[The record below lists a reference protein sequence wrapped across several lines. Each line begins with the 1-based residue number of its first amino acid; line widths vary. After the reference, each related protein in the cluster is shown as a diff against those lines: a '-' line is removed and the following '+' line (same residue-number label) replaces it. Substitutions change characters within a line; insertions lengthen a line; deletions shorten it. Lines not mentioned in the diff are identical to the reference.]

1 MERKIIIGEK
11 ELQVRSSLFTIID
24 YKNTFGSDLFM
35 DVTSLNASKQN
46 ADISQVI
53 KVLFQ
58 IIYILHKPFEKKT
71 FDEFLNDFDFSILND
86 TKALEDI
93 SNTIGELL
101 GSIKKTPNKSA
112 SEP

>member
-71 FDEFLNDFDFSILND
+71 FDEFLNDFDFSIFKYD
-86 TKALEDI
+86 W
-93 SNTIGELL
+93 
-101 GSIKKTPNKSA
+101 
-112 SEP
+112 